1 MVQSSQSLTDFLKER
16 TIFKVLDE
24 RVLSAICQLFEE
36 ERLSSG
42 QVVFHEGDK
51 ADALYVIQQGRV
63 SVYQGHDPPKL
74 VTHLGSG
81 DLFGEMAAYNE
92 SKRTATIRATED
104 SIVLRLP
111 MKQFNE
117 LQAYFPQVTKE
128 IVSLITKR
136 LDKSSPTEAAGLKG
150 DLSLFDLPTVIQT
163 VISSRQTGI
172 LTLKARVGK
181 LSAAI
186 SVRQG
191 RLLQVG
197 FGHLSGESA
206 WYELLTHTEPMEFVF
221 EPQPEENLSAADPH
235 LSNKEPHQL
244 LLEAARRSDELPQ
257 LMKKLDWPDM
267 IYLQNGS
274 PNWKG
279 FNDNQA
285 EIARK
290 IWFLLEVGLSVSQ
303 IANKLPFDRWSVLSC
318 MDAMR
323 EKEIIRAKAAPTPP
337 TPEPATPVQQPVSL
351 KAITIVNGINSVTAS
366 LSALLGRDQVRRY
379 VHQAHSDASAKYP
392 ALSCLTLNPDR
403 PIFDLNSEGLPDESL
418 DSFLKGTEQLFYI
431 FLSLIAKNHKP
442 QV

>member
-1 MVQSSQSLTDFLKER
+1 MVQSSSNLTDFLKER

-36 ERLSSG
+36 ESLTSG
-42 QVVFHEGDK
+42 QIVFHEGDK
-51 ADALYVIQQGRV
+51 ADALFVIREGKV
-63 SVYQGHDPPKL
+63 AVYQGHDPPKL
-74 VTHLGSG
+74 VTHLGPG

-92 SKRTATIRATED
+92 SKRTATIRAVED
-104 SIVLRLP
+104 SVVLKLP
-111 MKQFNE
+111 MKAFNE

-163 VISSRQTGI
+163 VISSRQTGT

-181 LSAAI
+181 LSASI

-221 EPQPEENLSAADPH
+221 EQQPEENISAADPV

-244 LLEAARRSDELPQ
+244 LLEAARRADELPQ

-267 IYLQNGS
+267 VYLQNGS
-274 PNWKG
+274 PIWKG
-279 FNDNQA
+279 FPANRA
-285 EIARK
+285 EIGRK

-303 IANKLPFDRWSVLSC
+303 IAHKLPFDRWSVLTC
-318 MDAMR
+318 MDELL
-323 EKEIIRAKAAPTPP
+323 EKEMLRPKAAPPP
-337 TPEPATPVQQPVSL
+337 KPEPQAPAPPPVSL
-351 KAITIVNGINSVTAS
+351 KAITIINGINSVTSS
-366 LSALLGRDQVRRY
+366 LSQLLGRDQVRRY
-379 VHQAHSDASAKYP
+379 LHQSLSEASNKFP
-392 ALSCLTLNPDR
+392 SLNCLSLNPDR
-403 PIFDLNSEGLPDESL
+403 PVLDLNSDALPDEAL
-418 DSFLKGTEQLFYI
+418 DSFLKGTEQLFYA
-431 FLSLIAKNHKP
+431 FLALVSESHKP
-442 QV
+442 QL

>member
-1 MVQSSQSLTDFLKER
+1 MVQSSPGLADFLKER

-24 RVLSAICQLFEE
+24 RVLSAISQLFEE
-36 ERLSSG
+36 ESLATG
-42 QVVFHEGDK
+42 QIVFHEGDK
-51 ADALYVIQQGRV
+51 ADALYIIREGQVAV
-63 SVYQGHDPPKL
+63 FQGHDPPKL
-74 VTHLGSG
+74 LTHLNSG

-92 SKRTATIRATED
+92 SRRTATIRATEN
-104 SIVLRLP
+104 SIILKLP
-111 MKQFNE
+111 IKAFNE
-117 LQAYFPQVTKE
+117 LQTYFPQVTKE

-150 DLSLFDLPTVIQT
+150 DLSLFDLSTVIQT
-163 VISSRQTGI
+163 VVSSRQTGI

-181 LSAAI
+181 LSASI

-221 EPQPEENLSAADPH
+221 EPQPEESMVAPDPVLS
-235 LSNKEPHQL
+235 SKEPHQF

-257 LMKKLDWPDM
+257 LMQKLDWPEM

-279 FNDNQA
+279 FNATQA
-285 EIARK
+285 ETGRK

-303 IANKLPFDRWSVLSC
+303 IANKLPFDRWSVLAC
-318 MDAMR
+318 MVEMLN
-323 EKEIIRAKAAPTPP
+323 KEMIRAKAAPARPK
-337 TPEPATPVQQPVSL
+337 PEPVAPAPQPVSL
-351 KAITIVNGINSVTAS
+351 KAITIINGINSVTSS

-379 VHQAHSDASAKYP
+379 LHQALSDAGNKFD
-392 ALSCLTLNPDR
+392 ALKCLSLNPDR
-403 PIFDLNSEGLPDESL
+403 PIFDLNSEALPDDSL
-418 DSFLKGTEQLFYI
+418 DSFLKGTEQLFYV
-431 FLSLIAKNHKP
+431 FLSLVSESHKP
-442 QV
+442 QL

>member
-1 MVQSSQSLTDFLKER
+1 MVQASPGLADFLKER

-36 ERLSSG
+36 ERLTSG
-42 QVVFHEGDK
+42 QIVFHEGDK
-51 ADALYVIQQGRV
+51 ADSLYILYHGQVA
-63 SVYQGHDPPKL
+63 VYQGHDPPKL
-74 VTHLGSG
+74 LTHLNSG

-104 SIVLRLP
+104 SVVLRLP
-111 MKQFNE
+111 IKAFNE
-117 LQAYFPQVTKE
+117 LQTYFPQVTKE

-163 VISSRQTGI
+163 VISSRQTGT
-172 LTLKARVGK
+172 LTLKARVGR

-186 SVRQG
+186 NVRQG

-206 WYELLTHTEPMEFVF
+206 FYELLTHTEPMEFVF
-221 EPQPEENLSAADPH
+221 EPQPEESMPAADAV
-235 LSNKEPHQL
+235 LSSREPHQF

-257 LMKKLDWPDM
+257 LMKKLDWPEM

-279 FNDNQA
+279 FNATQA
-285 EIARK
+285 EIGRK

-303 IANKLPFDRWSVLSC
+303 IANKLPFDRWSVLTC
-318 MDAMR
+318 MNELR
-323 EKEIIRAKAAPTPP
+323 QKEMIRAKAAPAPP
-337 TPEPATPVQQPVSL
+337 KPEPATPAPQPVSL
-351 KAITIVNGINSVTAS
+351 KAITIVNGINSVTSS

-379 VHQAHSDASAKYP
+379 LHQALSDAGNKYE
-392 ALSCLTLNPDR
+392 ALKCLSLNPDR
-403 PIFDLNSEGLPDESL
+403 PIFDLNSESLPEDSL
-418 DSFLKGTEQLFYI
+418 DSFLKGSEQLFYV
-431 FLSLIAKNHKP
+431 FLALVSESHKP
-442 QV
+442 QL